1 MFIHRILELP
11 WFIFIFAHHIT
22 INFFENILCIHSGV
36 IFGTNCNILIL
47 TLFSSVFPMSLT
59 FICCTSALQHL
70 KPYLWV
76 QPFGG
81 LNATANWLQI
91 VFVWF
96 STSSFCFCC
105 LLHPAVIPC
114 GIMFKINY
122 KLVVVFEKYL
132 LLLLDD
138 VQDIDVLFLEAETHF
153 SLKILSFKGHIKFQT
168 YFSAS

>member
-81 LNATANWLQI
+81 LSAHCKLTTNCLCL
-91 VFVWF
+91 VFYI
-96 STSSFCFCC
+96 
-105 LLHPAVIPC
+105 LI
-114 GIMFKINY
+114 
-122 KLVVVFEKYL
+122 L
-132 LLLLDD
+132 LLLFVASCSYSMWNN
-138 VQDIDVLFLEAETHF
+138 VQNQLQTCSCLWEVFIIVIRWCTRYWCTISRGRNTL
-153 SLKILSFKGHIKFQT
+153 LSEDFIF
-168 YFSAS
+168 